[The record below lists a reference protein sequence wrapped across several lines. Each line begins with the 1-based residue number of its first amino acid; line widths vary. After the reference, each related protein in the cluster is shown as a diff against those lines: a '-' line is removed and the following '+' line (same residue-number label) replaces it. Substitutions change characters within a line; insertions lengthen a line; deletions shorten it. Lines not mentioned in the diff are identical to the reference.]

1 MHRYQL
7 SMTYDFTIIG
17 GGIAGISAAA
27 RLAPHG
33 KTLVLEA
40 ESHLAYHA
48 SGRSAALFEP
58 YYGAPSVNDLSLAG
72 EEYFRTAHGGVLSK
86 RGIMIVARNGEE
98 KQLQAEAASF
108 HMDDITVAEAAEII
122 PILDTKTLTQ
132 AALSYNAEDI
142 DTDLLLQNFARDARS
157 FGAEIRT
164 NAPVARIQKT
174 RAGWDVSTGDEQI
187 STKNIINAAGPWADE
202 IAALAGISAVGLT
215 PYRRSMARIPAPNNL
230 DVSNWP
236 MLFGVGETWYAKPDA
251 GQLLVSPADEDAT
264 TPHDAYADDMTL
276 AEGIDRYSQVVT
288 STVTRITANW
298 AGLRTFAPDRTLVIG
313 PDAHDPTFFWS
324 AGQGGYGMQTAPG
337 ASQLLA
343 DLVTGKGSEL
353 PQSTVDAL
361 SPKRF
366 C

>member
-1 MHRYQL
+1 
-7 SMTYDFTIIG
+7 MTYDFTIIG

-72 EEYFRTAHGGVLSK
+72 DDYFRTANGGVLSK
-86 RGIMIVARNGEE
+86 RGIMIVARAGEE
-98 KQLQAEAASF
+98 AQLKSEAAGF
-108 HMDDITVAEAAEII
+108 HMDAITVSEAAEII
-122 PILDTKTLTQ
+122 PILDQSVLTQ

-164 NAPVARIQKT
+164 KSPVTAICKT
-174 RAGWDVSTGDEQI
+174 NMGWDISTGDEDI

-202 IAALAGISAVGLT
+202 IATLAGLNPIGLT
-215 PYRRSMARIPAPNNL
+215 PYRRSMARIPAPNDL
-230 DVSNWP
+230 DVSAWP
-236 MLFGVGETWYAKPDA
+236 MLFGVGESWYAKPDA

-288 STVTRITANW
+288 TEVTRITANW

-313 PDAHDPTFFWS
+313 PDANDPTFFWS

-343 DLVTGKGSEL
+343 DMVTGKESEL
-353 PQSTVDAL
+353 PQATVEAL

-366 C
+366 G